1 MEPAPIPVDQ
11 LLQKH
16 LRLLQGVEESIRG
29 RELVVCTDLTQIGRE
44 LTKPRSLQH
53 IDHYLDTVIT
63 ANWSDPAVLKNSVLP
78 YLREV
83 CEFFEAVIGGHR
95 RAQEIFS
102 AAPDEGYCLYLRS
115 FSRVTTGVEAAGSRV
130 VLFQND
136 AELDA
141 NFAMALAQHSDW
153 LNPVTC
159 LHTDDMNLLLG
170 RAGSIPGF
178 RVHMHNWQGLLAD
191 AIAGSRAIVFYID
204 DDSPGV
210 EFELDCILQRD
221 LASRTA
227 VVHRGGTPDFT
238 KRSKFAAVMP
248 ISSCLTAS
256 PTGTGPGKLSQS
268 ILRVLHRLSEDGIR
282 TPAVSGALRE
292 LPCAIV
298 DPMLPAGVTE
308 SFNAETSYFVTAT
321 TAPAFK
327 WYLENL
333 PDSLERWNGVSQDMR
348 LRGIQPTAER
358 FNQLFKGL
366 RMALAGALCLGFCAS
381 TAAMLGLLAKV
392 ASMAKTR
399 DPEANREHRV
409 LTLEVTT
416 IADRFNAL
424 SERGEWGEKIA
435 AFRGSILEDPFF

>member
-1 MEPAPIPVDQ
+1 MKSAPSPVDQ

-29 RELVVCTDLTQIGRE
+29 RELVVCTDLTQTGDE

-53 IDHYLDTVIT
+53 IDYYLDTVIT
-63 ANWSDPAVLKNSVLP
+63 ANWSDPAVLKNSILP
-78 YLREV
+78 YLRGV
-83 CEFFEAVIGGHR
+83 CEFFEAVIGGHK

-102 AAPDEGYCLYLRS
+102 SAPDNGYCLYLRS
-115 FSRVTTGVEAAGSRV
+115 FSRVTTDTDVAGSRV
-130 VLFQND
+130 VWFLND

-141 NFAMALAQHSDW
+141 NFARALVQHSDW

-159 LHTDDMNLLLG
+159 LHTDDMNLLV
-170 RAGSIPGF
+170 GSAQSMPGF
-178 RVHMHNWQGLLAD
+178 RVHMHNWQARLAE
-191 AIAGSRAIVFYID
+191 AIAGCRSIVFYID
-204 DDSPGV
+204 DESPGV
-210 EFELDCILQRD
+210 EFELDCILRQD
-221 LASRTA
+221 LASRTV

-238 KRSKFAAVMP
+238 KCSNFAAVMP
-248 ISSCLTAS
+248 ALSCLS
-256 PTGTGPGKLSQS
+256 PNPAGAGPGKLSQS
-268 ILRVLHRLSEDGIR
+268 VLRVLRRLSEDGIR
-282 TPAVSGALRE
+282 TPAVSSALCE

-298 DPMLPAGVTE
+298 DPMVPAGAAK
-308 SFNAETSYFVTAT
+308 SFDAETSYFVTAT

-333 PDSLERWNGVSQDMR
+333 PDSIERWNGVSQDMR

-358 FNQLFKGL
+358 FDRLFTGL

-392 ASMAKTR
+392 ASIAKTR
-399 DPEANREHRV
+399 DPEANREHKA

-424 SERGEWGEKIA
+424 TERSEWGEKIA
-435 AFRGSILEDPFF
+435 AFRESILEDPFF